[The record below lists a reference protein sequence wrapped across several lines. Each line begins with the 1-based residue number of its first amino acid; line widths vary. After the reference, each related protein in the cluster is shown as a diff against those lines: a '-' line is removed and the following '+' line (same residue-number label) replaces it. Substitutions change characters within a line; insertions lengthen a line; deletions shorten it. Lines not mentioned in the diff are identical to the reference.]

1 MHVFYTWLLWLLH
14 RPSSTNLAAKH
25 CEKPTRTYAMFNRV
39 ILKLNQVTDSFQEI
53 VSQKNMYLC
62 FIKKEHLFFHLNELV
77 QAK

>member
-1 MHVFYTWLLWLLH
+1 
-14 RPSSTNLAAKH
+14 
-25 CEKPTRTYAMFNRV
+25 MFNRV

-62 FIKKEHLFFHLNELV
+62 FIKKEHLFFRLNELV